1 MLVSLDLF
9 TGIAGITHAL
19 RGIATPAMYCE
30 VEPTRLATLEAL
42 MTKGLIPRAPI
53 HTDVRTLTGD
63 AIPAGIDMVA
73 GGWPCRGWS
82 PVGKKNGFEHEQS
95 ALFFEFARI
104 VNEIKP
110 KLIFQEN
117 VPAVVG
123 PKPIAEIAAAFPDY
137 DMAWLTL
144 PAYAVGG
151 KIVRMRWY
159 CLGIRKDVRELQ
171 IPVEQPYTRHTFDP
185 DPCQCMVMHM
195 PNTKR
200 LSMLGNSVVPDAVR
214 LAFLVLLTGFQTPPA
229 QLWEATCITLARP
242 PSTGRPLGPATPFTG
257 RRYGSVVD
265 GVWERQKLPPG
276 TVPPRPDLGLV
287 LVPFARPPTAKAAAP
302 EANIAREPIPKK
314 LWAAPLGGNLWACST
329 LTRRNC
335 GDLYT
340 QIRFEK
346 NTPDALR
353 EGYPNTEWVEHLM
366 GFPRGW
372 TESLK
377 EARACAAEHN
387 IHAAVDG

>member
-30 VEPTRLATLEAL
+30 VEPTCLATLETL
-42 MTKGLIPRAPI
+42 MSKGLIPRAPI
-53 HTDVRTLTGD
+53 HTDVQTLT
-63 AIPAGIDMVA
+63 AESLPAGTEIDVVV

-82 PVGKKNGFEHEQS
+82 LAGKRNGFEHEQS

-110 KLIFQEN
+110 KLVFQEN

-123 PKPIAEIAAAFPDY
+123 AKPLAAIAAALPDY
-137 DMAWLTL
+137 DMAWVTL

-159 CLGIRKDVRELQ
+159 CLGIRRDVRELR
-171 IPVEQPYTRHTFDP
+171 IDVDQPYTPHAFHP
-185 DPCQCMVMHM
+185 DPCPCMAMKM

-214 LAFLVLLTGFQTPPA
+214 MAALLLLTGLRIPPA
-229 QLWEATCITLARP
+229 DLWTATSLDVARP
-242 PSTGRPLGPATPFTG
+242 PHTGRPLGPATPFTG
-257 RRYGSVVD
+257 RRYGSILD
-265 GVWERQKLPPG
+265 GVWERQKVPPG
-276 TVPPRPDLGLV
+276 TVPLRPDLGLV
-287 LVPFARPPTAKAAAP
+287 MVPFARAPTDKAAAL
-302 EANIAREPIPKK
+302 EANIARHPIPKRM
-314 LWAAPLGGNLWACST
+314 WASPLGANLWSCAT

-335 GDLYT
+335 ADLYT
-340 QIRFEK
+340 QVRFEK
-346 NTPDALR
+346 GTPDALR
-353 EGYPNTEWVEHLM
+353 GGYPNPEWVEHLM
-366 GFPRGW
+366 GFPLGW
-372 TESLK
+372 TEPSI
-377 EARACAAEHN
+377 APA
-387 IHAAVDG
+387 